1 MFGLGPG
8 ILKTESSRLT
18 ECLWASLTIGEHYL
32 ENRATFRGQYRELTE
47 NLRVGKKCK
56 EYFKMKNVIFFIYLS
71 ALPGTLGL
79 ALTIEEFDS
88 DLDMDSLELVLGPS
102 SDLWRLL
109 PMLSRDL

>member
-1 MFGLGPG
+1 MLGLGPG
-8 ILKTESSRLT
+8 ILNTESSRLT

-32 ENRATFRGQYRELTE
+32 ENRATFRGQYRYRESIEFRKFTDE
-47 NLRVGKKCK
+47 RKVSIC
-56 EYFKMKNVIFFIYLS
+56 IYLS

-79 ALTIEEFDS
+79 ALTMEEFDS